1 MPKRIRRGR
10 IKQQRD
16 TLIGLIADED
26 GQPKKEEGKQNEE
39 QLRNTL
45 IGLTGKLLPEEGGQQ
60 KMFAISEKLSIR
72 LLLKSMHF
80 HLFPLLEGNLRLLF
94 QNNYPWKN

>member
-60 KMFAISEKLSIR
+60 KKRNS
-72 LLLKSMHF
+72 
-80 HLFPLLEGNLRLLF
+80 
-94 QNNYPWKN
+94 